1 MRALARSLHRW
12 VGLVAAVVL
21 ATSGM
26 TGALLVVAHPLDE
39 RINAHLH
46 RSSIAHGK
54 QWSAAAI
61 DRAQH
66 QLSSEFA
73 RATLTFRL
81 PRSADQSLK
90 VYVRGGG
97 WDGEV
102 FFDHSGRELGRRAE
116 AEGFFGW
123 LFELHSNLLAEDA
136 GKLVLFTAAVAYLLL
151 LVAGLVAWWPK
162 RWQGALRIELRRG
175 WRRWTFDAHR
185 VGGAVLGAL
194 VLVSVASGAYMA
206 YRPISIWVNVLAA
219 TPSMAPPVPQ
229 PVDSAQHS
237 GVTGSAAA
245 RQPVSALMAAAD
257 RALPQGRLS
266 MVVWPADADKAV
278 RMRKQLPDEVHPNGL
293 SSVWLHPIS
302 GEPLRVVPWRSGDA
316 GLIGFEYLYPLH
328 TGELGGSAHQ
338 VLNALVGMALLFFAV
353 TGPLLWLAR
362 RRAARATRTAT
373 IARARL
379 SRRT

>member
-12 VGLVAAVVL
+12 VGLVVAVVL
-21 ATSGM
+21 ATSGI

-39 RINAHLH
+39 RVNAHLH
-46 RSSIAHGK
+46 RSGIAHGQ
-54 QWSAAAI
+54 QWSDGAF
-61 DRAQH
+61 DRAQR

-81 PRSADQSLK
+81 PRSADRSLK

-102 FFDHSGRELGRRAE
+102 FFDPSGHELGRRAQT
-116 AEGFFGW
+116 EGFFGW

-136 GKLVLFTAAVAYLLL
+136 GKLVLFAAAVAYLVL
-151 LVAGLVAWWPK
+151 LVAGLIAWWPK

-175 WRRWTFDAHR
+175 WRRWMSDGHR
-185 VGGAVLGAL
+185 VGGAVLGVL

-206 YRPISIWVNVLAA
+206 FRPISTWVNAIAA
-219 TPSMAPPVPQ
+219 TPAADPPVPHAI
-229 PVDSAQHS
+229 DAAQHA
-237 GVTGSAAA
+237 GTANSAPERA
-245 RQPVSALMAAAD
+245 PVSALMAAAD
-257 RALPQGRLS
+257 RALPHGRLS
-266 MVVWPADADKAV
+266 MVVWPAGADQAV
-278 RMRKQLPDEVHPNGL
+278 RVRKQLPDEVHPNGL

-316 GLIGFEYLYPLH
+316 GLTGFEYLYPLH
-328 TGELGGSAHQ
+328 IGELGGSVHR
-338 VLNALVGMALLFFAV
+338 ALVALIGWTLLSFSV
-353 TGPLLWLAR
+353 SGPLLWLRR
-362 RRAARATRTAT
+362 RRAARATHTAA

>member
-1 MRALARSLHRW
+1 MRALARRLHRW
-12 VGLVAAVVL
+12 VGLVAALVL
-21 ATSGM
+21 AVSGI

-39 RINAHLH
+39 QINAHLH
-46 RSSIAHGK
+46 RSGIAHGQ
-54 QWSAAAI
+54 QWPAAAI
-61 DRAQH
+61 DRAQRR
-66 QLSSEFA
+66 LTAEFA
-73 RATLTFRL
+73 QATLTLRL
-81 PRSADQSLK
+81 PRSAEQSLK

-102 FFDHSGRELGRRAE
+102 FFDHRGRELGRRAE

-136 GKLVLFTAAVAYLLL
+136 GKLVLFVASVAYLVL
-151 LVAGLVAWWPK
+151 LVAGLIAWWPK

-175 WRRWTFDAHR
+175 WQRWTFDAHR
-185 VGGAVLGAL
+185 AGGAVLGVL

-206 YRPISIWVNVLAA
+206 YRPISTWVNVLAA
-219 TPSMAPPVPQ
+219 TPSAAPPVPQ
-229 PVDSAQHS
+229 TLDSARHS
-237 GVTGSAAA
+237 GTDDSAPE
-245 RQPVSALMAAAD
+245 RLPVSALLAAAD

-266 MVVWPADADKAV
+266 MVVWPAGADKAV
-278 RMRKQLPDEVHPNGL
+278 RVRKQLPDEVHPNGL

-302 GEPLRVVPWRSGDA
+302 GEPLLVVPWRSGDA

-328 TGELGGSAHQ
+328 IGELGGSVHQ
-338 VLNALVGMALLFFAV
+338 VLIALVGLTLFFYAV

-362 RRAARATRTAT
+362 RQAARATRTAA

-379 SRRT
+379 SRRI